1 MLRKWRQWPW
11 EKKLALATLATT
23 LIGASIPLAVWI
35 ADALRAHRPGPKI
48 AASELLVDNPHQS
61 AGSPQRAP
69 RVELV
74 LHNEGDRAATVTRLR
89 ITVRDTLFLPT
100 CYMQGDLS
108 VARSFGVTLPRNA
121 RRGTVV
127 QSGPLRRFLRP
138 DEVERLA
145 FKFDLPPPLQNG
157 KRVAWQFNED
167 NYFYRLNLA
176 VLHDASSVPAS
187 VGTAILALPF
197 GASEDQI
204 WTTEDRRTAAAARRG
219 KINWYAPPRVI
230 ACMKSN
236 SAKLQTFLAGPGERS
251 TELESLPHRLGA
263 AT

>member
-11 EKKLALATLATT
+11 EKKLGLATLATT
-23 LIGASIPLAVWI
+23 LVGASIPLAIWV
-35 ADALRAHRPGPKI
+35 ADALRAHRPGAKL
-48 AASELLVDNPHQS
+48 AASELLVDNPRQS
-61 AGSPQRAP
+61 PGSPHRVP

-89 ITVRDTLFLPT
+89 VTVRDTLFLRT
-100 CYMQGDLS
+100 CYLQGELS
-108 VARSFGVTLPRNA
+108 VAKSFGVTLPRNA

-138 DEVERLA
+138 DEIERLA
-145 FKFDLPPPLQNG
+145 FKFHLPPPLEKG
-157 KRVAWQFNED
+157 KPVAWQFDED
-167 NYFYRLNLA
+167 NYVYRLDLA

-187 VGTAILALPF
+187 VGTVIVALPF

-204 WTTEDRRTAAAARRG
+204 WTSEDRRTAAAARRG
-219 KINWYAPPRVI
+219 EINWYAPPRVI
-230 ACMKSN
+230 ACMKAN
-236 SAKLQTFLAGPGERS
+236 SAKLQAFLAGPGERS
-251 TELESLPHRLGA
+251 TQLESLPHRLEA

>member
-11 EKKLALATLATT
+11 EKKLALATLTTT
-23 LIGASIPLAVWI
+23 LVGASIPLAIWV
-35 ADALRAHRPGPKI
+35 ADALRAHRPGAKI
-48 AASELLVDNPHQS
+48 TASELLVDNPRQS
-61 AGSPQRAP
+61 AGAPQRAP

-100 CYMQGDLS
+100 CYLQGDLA
-108 VARSFGVTLPRNA
+108 VAKSFGVTLPRNA
-121 RRGTVV
+121 RRETVV

-145 FKFDLPPPLQNG
+145 FKFHLPPPLQNG
-157 KRVAWQFNED
+157 KPVAWQFNED
-167 NYFYRLNLA
+167 NYFYRLDLA
-176 VLHDASSVPAS
+176 VLHDASRVPAS
-187 VGTAILALPF
+187 VGTVIVALPF

-204 WTTEDRRTAAAARRG
+204 WTSEDRRTAAAARRG
-219 KINWYAPPRVI
+219 EVNWYAPPRVI
-230 ACMKSN
+230 ACMQSN
-236 SAKLQTFLAGPGERS
+236 SAKLQTFLTGRGERS
-251 TELESLPHRLGA
+251 TELESLKRRLEA